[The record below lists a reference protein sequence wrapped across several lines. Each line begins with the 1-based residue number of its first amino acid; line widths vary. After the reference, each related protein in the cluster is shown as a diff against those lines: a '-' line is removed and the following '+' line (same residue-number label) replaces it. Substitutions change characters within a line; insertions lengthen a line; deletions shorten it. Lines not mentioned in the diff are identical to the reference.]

1 MIFLPLVIA
10 PDPVFRMTAEP
21 VKVVDE
27 ETRAEVCAMFD
38 TLYREQG
45 VGLGANMV
53 GLLKRIIVVDL
64 QEGGKKAP
72 LAMINPEIT
81 GTSEETQV
89 FEEASLSFPG
99 ISARITRPNSIEVTY
114 LDTDGRSQTLAATGF
129 LATVIQHEI
138 EYLDGRT
145 YLDHLSTVK
154 RNMLLK
160 KMAKLK
166 RSKA

>member
-1 MIFLPLVIA
+1 MISLPLIIA

-21 VKVVDE
+21 VNEVDDQ
-27 ETRAEVCAMFD
+27 TRAEVKAMFD

-64 QEGGKKAP
+64 QEEGKKAP

-81 GTSEETQV
+81 KLSGETQT

-99 ISARITRPNSIEVTY
+99 ISANVTRPGSIDVAY
-114 LDTDGRSQTLAATGF
+114 LDTDGNSRSLEATGF

-138 EYLDGRT
+138 DYLDGRT
-145 YLDHLSTVK
+145 YLDHLSAVK

-166 RSKA
+166 RSKL